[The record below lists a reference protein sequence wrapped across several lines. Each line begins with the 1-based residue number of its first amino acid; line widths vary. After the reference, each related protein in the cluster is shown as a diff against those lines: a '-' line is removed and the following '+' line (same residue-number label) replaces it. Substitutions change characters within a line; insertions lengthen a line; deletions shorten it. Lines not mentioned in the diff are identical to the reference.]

1 MKLEKLLNNKN
12 VLYLVVALAVL
23 CSLGY
28 LCVAS
33 YECLA
38 VFIVSYFITCNYI
51 KNKVLCI
58 GISLFVSNFL
68 FGCTMSFKSSL
79 LEGYV
84 NPKYSAVHNTSI
96 AGEILAVAEAAGEEA
111 RKETE
116 KAVVK
121 QGGSVSTAK
130 EEGEKVKEKVET
142 KVVEKFRGG
151 GGNHDPSLGV
161 PIALN

>member
-12 VLYLVVALAVL
+12 VLYLIIALAVL

-28 LCVAS
+28 VCVSS

-38 VFIVSYFITCNYI
+38 VFVVAYFICCNYI

-58 GISLFVSNFL
+58 GIALFLSNFL
-68 FGCTMSFKSSL
+68 FGCTMSLKGALF
-79 LEGYV
+79 EGYA
-84 NPKYSAVHNTSI
+84 NPKYSPVFNTTI
-96 AGEILAVAEAAGEEA
+96 AGEIAAVAGEEA

-116 KAVVK
+116 KAVVN
-121 QGGSVSTAK
+121 QGGSEASAK
-130 EEGEKVKEKVET
+130 EAGEEAKENVET

-151 GGNHDPSLGV
+151 Y
-161 PIALN
+161 

>member
-12 VLYLVVALAVL
+12 VLYLIVGLAVL

-28 LCVAS
+28 VCVAS

-38 VFIVSYFITCNYI
+38 VFVVTYFICCNYI

-58 GISLFVSNFL
+58 GIALFLSNFL
-68 FGCTMSFKSSL
+68 FGCTMSLKGSL
-79 LEGYV
+79 LEGYA
-84 NPKYSAVHNTSI
+84 NPKYSPVFNTTI
-96 AGEILAVAEAAGEEA
+96 AGEIAAVAGEEA

-121 QGGSVSTAK
+121 EGGSEATAK
-130 EEGEKVKEKVET
+130 KAGEEAKEKVET

-151 GGNHDPSLGV
+151 GNNNDPSLAV
-161 PIALN
+161 PVI